1 MSPEQIEVELMAFEA
16 SLKTM
21 PEWAPEFEPHRA
33 WVEQYAFFVWL
44 ARAEKAQ
51 RVRSHLQ
58 LAVDIL
64 SRIPAI
70 SGTAQVE
77 AMRSALKD

>member
-1 MSPEQIEVELMAFEA
+1 MSPEQIEVERKAFAEWWNDCTNRIVHPPNQLEA
-16 SLKTM
+16 
-21 PEWAPEFEPHRA
+21 
-33 WVEQYAFFVWL
+33 WL

-58 LAVDIL
+58 LAVEIL

-70 SGTAQVE
+70 NGTAQVE
-77 AMRSALKD
+77 AMRAALKD